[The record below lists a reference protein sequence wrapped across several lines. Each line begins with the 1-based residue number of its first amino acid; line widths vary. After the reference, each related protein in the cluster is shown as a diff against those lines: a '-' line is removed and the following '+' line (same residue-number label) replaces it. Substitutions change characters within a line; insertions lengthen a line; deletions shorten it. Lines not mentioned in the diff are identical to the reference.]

1 MSTKF
6 KTRVPLLGLAL
17 FAGPAFLAAQT
28 QPPQPPPPDT
38 QQTAP
43 HGWRRADDPAMAPQT
58 PMSAQ
63 SSTSVDPNTADRAA
77 GTPGDPA
84 YQTSS
89 PRDAYGAPVNG
100 APVGAPAPAPQQ
112 PAMGP
117 QGQQPMGPGYQ
128 GPGYQGPGYQ
138 APGYQ
143 GPGYQGAAA
152 PQAVPPPA
160 TLTLKPGTYITVR
173 VNQPLSSDHNQPGDA
188 FTATLVR
195 PLVVDGFVVAQTGQ
209 TIGGRVADAK
219 KAGRVEGVSK
229 LAVQLTDLTL
239 VDGQNIPIQSQ
250 LVSRTGPTS
259 VGRDAA
265 AIGGTTALGA
275 AAGAAADWGRGAA
288 IGAGAGAL
296 VGVVGVLLTRGH
308 PTIIYPEQVLTFR
321 VEAPVTIA
329 TDHAPQAFRPVE
341 PEDYQQGLQASRP
354 MGPRPP
360 GPYGYGYG
368 PSYAYSPYGPYP
380 YAYGPGY
387 YPYPYYWGP
396 SFGFYVGPRFYGRG
410 YYGHF
415 RR

>member
-1 MSTKF
+1 M
-6 KTRVPLLGLAL
+6 
-17 FAGPAFLAAQT
+17 
-28 QPPQPPPPDT
+28 
-38 QQTAP
+38 
-43 HGWRRADDPAMAPQT
+43 
-58 PMSAQ
+58 
-63 SSTSVDPNTADRAA
+63 
-77 GTPGDPA
+77 
-84 YQTSS
+84 
-89 PRDAYGAPVNG
+89 
-100 APVGAPAPAPQQ
+100 
-112 PAMGP
+112 
-117 QGQQPMGPGYQ
+117 
-128 GPGYQGPGYQ
+128 
-138 APGYQ
+138 
-143 GPGYQGAAA
+143 
-152 PQAVPPPA
+152 
-160 TLTLKPGTYITVR
+160 LKPGTYITVR
-173 VNQPLSSDHNQPGDA
+173 VNQPLSSDHNQAGDA

-209 TIGGRVADAK
+209 TIGGRVAEAK
-219 KAGRVEGVSK
+219 KAGRVEGTSR

-308 PTIIYPEQVLTFR
+308 PTVIYPEQVLTFR
-321 VEAPVTIA
+321 VETPVTIA
-329 TDHAPQAFRPVE
+329 TDRAPQAFRAVE

-360 GPYGYGYG
+360 GPYGYG
-368 PSYAYSPYGPYP
+368 PSYAYAPYGPYP
-380 YAYGPGY
+380 YVYGPAY

-396 SFGFYVGPRFYGRG
+396 SVGFYVGPRFYYRGG